1 MFFFLLGRTND
12 FTDLPLH
19 ALLCRKN
26 RGLLHITEQEPDPLA
41 QPRSTEATFVAG
53 MESAH
58 AEEMLQ
64 ATAPPLLM
72 NDPKPL
78 LKCLGQAETSELA
91 FGQEPTFS
99 QGCWS
104 LE

>member
-1 MFFFLLGRTND
+1 MKPPRFSDPPSNFFFLTKMFFFLLGHTND
-12 FTDLPLH
+12 FTDLPWH

-26 RGLLHITEQEPDPLA
+26 RGLLHIMEHEPDPLA

-64 ATAPPLLM
+64 ATAPPL
-72 NDPKPL
+72 
-78 LKCLGQAETSELA
+78 
-91 FGQEPTFS
+91 
-99 QGCWS
+99 
-104 LE
+104 